1 MADLNP
7 ITTETDTNIT
17 ATLSATVALAIH
29 RTGVEKRPDCRPA
42 NLIAMNLDKS
52 MDSRIFGLK
61 VRFMQFKTLLWLF
74 LISSYSLGIQSQ
86 RIQTGAEQT
95 HAYFPK
101 LKNKRVGVIA
111 NQTSVVGQLHLV
123 DTLRNAG
130 INVVLA
136 FGPEHGFRGNAGAGE
151 HIQNEKDPQTG
162 IPIVSL
168 YGKNKKPSQDQL
180 NELDIL
186 IFDIQDVGTR
196 FYTYISTMSLA
207 MEAAAEKGLEFMILD
222 RPNPNGSYIDGPILE
237 PSCSSFVGMHPVP
250 IVHGM
255 TVGEYAKMI
264 NEEGWMSGKVKTN
277 LTVIACKNYT
287 HSDAYSLPI
296 PPSPNLPNMASIYL
310 YPSLCLFEGTEVSV
324 GRGTDKPFQR
334 VGFPGLKGQVEF
346 KPISIPNAA
355 PNPPHKNKICG
366 GYDLDSFSESYIR
379 HYRGLY
385 LLWLEDLYQRYPKK
399 EAFFNSFFDK
409 LAGTASLRKDI
420 VAGKNVDDI
429 RASWQPGL
437 EAFKKI
443 RKKYLLYP
451 DFE

>member
-1 MADLNP
+1 
-7 ITTETDTNIT
+7 
-17 ATLSATVALAIH
+17 
-29 RTGVEKRPDCRPA
+29 
-42 NLIAMNLDKS
+42 
-52 MDSRIFGLK
+52 
-61 VRFMQFKTLLWLF
+61 MQFKTLLWLF
-74 LISSYSLGIQSQ
+74 LFSSSCLGLKSQ
-86 RIQTGAEQT
+86 GIQTGAEQT
-95 HAYFPK
+95 PAYFPK

-111 NQTSVVGQLHLV
+111 NQTSVLGQRHLV
-123 DTLRNAG
+123 DTLLNAG

-162 IPIVSL
+162 IPIISL

-180 NELDIL
+180 KELDIL
-186 IFDIQDVGTR
+186 IFDIQDVGAR
-196 FYTYISTMSLA
+196 FYTFISTMSLA
-207 MEAAAEKGLEFMILD
+207 MEAAAEKGLEFMVLD
-222 RPNPNGSYIDGPILE
+222 RPNPNGNYIDGPILE

-264 NEEGWMSGKVKTN
+264 NEEGWLGAKAN

-287 HSDAYSLPI
+287 HSDAYALPI
-296 PPSPNLPNMASIYL
+296 PPSPNLPNMAAIYL

-324 GRGTDKPFQR
+324 GRGTEKPFQR

-346 KPISIPNAA
+346 KPISIPHAA
-355 PNPPHKNKICG
+355 PNPPHLNKVCG

-409 LAGTASLRKDI
+409 LSGTPTLRKDI
-420 VAGKNVDDI
+420 IAGKNVDEI

-437 EAFKKI
+437 AAFKKI